1 MVKYF
6 FSVIVLFVTSL
17 SLSAQTIKTGVLVIG
32 NTAGSIAAS
41 IQSARSGA
49 KTVLL
54 TQTPQISADLSAE
67 DLSYLEKIRDQYL
80 LKTRKKSETKDSAAA
95 LDPNMTKAQYSL
107 LVKSITDT
115 TKNLTV
121 TLNSSLE
128 KIEKDGKG
136 WEIRLRGGQKIK
148 ADAVVD
154 ATENL
159 LIASILRID
168 PNKTMTTQTAAPE
181 LFEGKLYRST
191 VATAYSGTG
200 MSRSVCPIPLG
211 AMIPAGVDNFIIV
224 PKSNNTVTPVNMS
237 AGQAAG
243 TIASYCAFFKT
254 VTKNINV
261 RVVQGELMA
270 FGAELI
276 PLADI
281 KRSDPNFLAFQRM
294 SVSGLLKPSLTKEDD
309 HTVIKFDTAGTISSE
324 QLRAPM
330 REFYSRSQIWFADN
344 KMEAM
349 TIEDAINLFMFTA
362 TRGDELKKEIEEG
375 WKESFNFDTKFEPK
389 RQITRKEFAVLADRY
404 LQPFNIR
411 VDFAGNLL
419 S

>member
-1 MVKYF
+1 
-6 FSVIVLFVTSL
+6 
-17 SLSAQTIKTGVLVIG
+17 
-32 NTAGSIAAS
+32 
-41 IQSARSGA
+41 
-49 KTVLL
+49 
-54 TQTPQISADLSAE
+54 
-67 DLSYLEKIRDQYL
+67 
-80 LKTRKKSETKDSAAA
+80 
-95 LDPNMTKAQYSL
+95 
-107 LVKSITDT
+107 
-115 TKNLTV
+115 
-121 TLNSSLE
+121 
-128 KIEKDGKG
+128 
-136 WEIRLRGGQKIK
+136 
-148 ADAVVD
+148 
-154 ATENL
+154 
-159 LIASILRID
+159 
-168 PNKTMTTQTAAPE
+168 
-181 LFEGKLYRST
+181 
-191 VATAYSGTG
+191 
-200 MSRSVCPIPLG
+200 
-211 AMIPAGVDNFIIV
+211 
-224 PKSNNTVTPVNMS
+224 MS

-254 VTKNINV
+254 ITKNINV

-324 QLRAPM
+324 QLRVPM

-344 KMEAM
+344 KREAM
-349 TIEDAINLFMFTA
+349 TIEDVINLFMFTA